1 MALVTSRNDQSAP
14 QLYNKSQETQNNH
27 TPEETTKGVEED
39 KPRNGEGLSVQSA
52 DKVAGDATLV
62 LKIDTGEWQE
72 PNQAQTKYN
81 QDKQT
86 LEDVSIKDGEPENKG
101 VELTEDKVAG
111 DSTLVLKVDTG
122 EWQEPNQAQT
132 KDNQTLEDVCIR
144 DGELENKEVKPR
156 EDKAGD
162 ETLVLKVDTGS
173 WEEPADEKNQSEV
186 LPSNQEKRLL

>member
-39 KPRNGEGLSVQSA
+39 KPRNGGGLSVKSA
-52 DKVAGDATLV
+52 DKVAGDA
-62 LKIDTGEWQE
+62 
-72 PNQAQTKYN
+72 
-81 QDKQT
+81 
-86 LEDVSIKDGEPENKG
+86 
-101 VELTEDKVAG
+101 
-111 DSTLVLKVDTG
+111 TLVLKVDTG